1 MTSPSRRIED
11 LVATLKGAG
20 VQSVVDPAV
29 RESPL
34 LAAGLRH
41 LAERAR
47 SGQRLPRRACWSR
60 IRYRQHFRPAAAL
73 RELCHAGGNRDQE
86 LTVDL
91 CQIGSTEELEREL
104 ARVLDGP
111 VRAPGTDI
119 GAFVPSSGS
128 PMWLCNAAFWR
139 HLPRF
144 MQAVGRDFR
153 DSIAG
158 SPDTD
163 RKLTAEDARRC
174 IARLRAARRRGER
187 TPLAYLDVGAAGTEH
202 AAAMVGYLATARPGP
217 VEYLL
222 GDISATALQRA
233 RHRLGARR
241 DQVTM
246 RYVRLDLQQPG
257 AALAGYRGRILTAH
271 LTNVLDNL
279 PGEQLAQV
287 EGRHYLLHTQLYL
300 PADALRRL
308 AAAYELDPD
317 RLASDLGAV
326 AGGGMDPFLD
336 ACRNRLANAGSG
348 AHRDA
353 AADRRTMLFWRDLYG
368 NPADRRS
375 GLRLRERLVEIPDLG
390 GFTPWPATDPATAR
404 VPQPGALLRE
414 VLAGHGS
421 YSWLHLSEGA
431 IRGCLQLLELLH
443 PGGALEITDILL
455 REPVAHYTAYRGPA
469 KFDGSVVEWFNGA
482 LFQDFAK
489 RAYPDCRFHSMPLGA
504 AGKPH
509 MTRLEVSRGGC

>member
-1 MTSPSRRIED
+1 MTSPSPQIDD
-11 LVATLKGAG
+11 LVAALAG
-20 VQSVVDPAV
+20 CGIGCVVEPAAL
-29 RESPL
+29 ESPL
-34 LAAGLRH
+34 LAAGLEV
-41 LAERAR
+41 LTGYAN
-47 SGQRLPRRACWSR
+47 SGRPLPVRTCWSR
-60 IRYRQHFRPAAAL
+60 IHFRQHFRPAAAL
-73 RELCHAGGNRDQE
+73 RALCRADGSRDHE

-91 CQIGSTEELEREL
+91 GQIGSAAELKDEL
-104 ARVLDGP
+104 RRVLDGP
-111 VRAPGTDI
+111 VRAPGADI
-119 GAFVPSSGS
+119 GAFVPSSDS
-128 PMWLCNAAFWR
+128 PMWLFNAAFWR

-144 MQAVGRDFR
+144 MQAAGRDFR

-163 RKLTAEDARRC
+163 RGLTAEDARRC
-174 IARLRAARRRGER
+174 IARLRTARGHGER

-202 AAAMVGYLATARPGP
+202 AAAMVRYLAAARLGP

-233 RHRLGARR
+233 RRRLGERR

-257 AALAGYRGRILTAH
+257 AALARYRGRILTAH

-287 EGRHYLLHTQLYL
+287 DGRHYLLHTQLYL
-300 PADALRRL
+300 PAGALHRL
-308 AAAYELDPD
+308 AVAYGLDPD

-326 AGGGMDPFLD
+326 AGGGLEPLLD
-336 ACRNRLANAGSG
+336 ACRSRLTGAGRG
-348 AHRDA
+348 AHRDG
-353 AADRRTMLFWRDLYG
+353 AADRRLMRFWQDLYG

-375 GLRLRERLVEIPDLG
+375 GLRLRERLVEIPDLA

-404 VPQPGALLRE
+404 VPRPGALLQE
-414 VLAGHGS
+414 VLARNGS

-431 IRGCLQLLELLH
+431 IRGCLQLLALLH
-443 PGGALEITDILL
+443 PAGALEITDILL
-455 REPVAHYTAYRGPA
+455 REPVSHYAAYRGPA

-482 LFQDFAK
+482 LFQELAR
-489 RAYPDCRFHSMPLGA
+489 RAYPDCRFRSEPLAA

-509 MTRLEVSRGGC
+509 MTRLDVYRSGS

>member
-1 MTSPSRRIED
+1 MTRLLRQIEG
-11 LVATLKGAG
+11 LVATLDGAG
-20 VQSVVDPAV
+20 VQSIIEPAA
-29 RESPL
+29 RELPL
-34 LAAGLRH
+34 LADGLQFLAG
-41 LAERAR
+41 RAG
-47 SGQRLPRRACWSR
+47 SGLPLPARTCWSR

-73 RELCHAGGNRDQE
+73 RELRHADGSRDHE

-91 CQIGSTEELEREL
+91 RQIGSAVELEQEL
-104 ARVLDGP
+104 RRVLDGP
-111 VRAPGTDI
+111 VRTPGTDI
-119 GAFVPSSGS
+119 GAFVPSSDS
-128 PMWLCNAAFWR
+128 PMWLFNAAFWR

-144 MQAVGRDFR
+144 MEAVGRDFR

-163 RKLTAEDARRC
+163 RELTAEDARRC
-174 IARLRAARRRGER
+174 IARLRAARDRGER

-202 AAAMVGYLATARPGP
+202 AAATVRYLAAARLGP

-233 RHRLGARR
+233 RRRLGVRR
-241 DQVTM
+241 GQVTM
-246 RYVRLDLQQPG
+246 RYLRLDLQQPG

-287 EGRHYLLHTQLYL
+287 DGRHYLLHTQLYL
-300 PADALRRL
+300 PAGALRRL
-308 AAAYELDPD
+308 ADEYGLDPD

-326 AGGGMDPFLD
+326 ASGGMEPFLD
-336 ACRNRLANAGSG
+336 ACRSRLASAGSG
-348 AHRDA
+348 AHPDTA
-353 AADRRTMLFWRDLYG
+353 AERRLMRFWQDLYG

-375 GLRLRERLVEIPDLG
+375 GLRLRERLVEIPDLA
-390 GFTPWPATDPATAR
+390 GFTPWPAPDPATAR
-404 VPQPGALLRE
+404 VPRPGALLQE
-414 VLAGHGS
+414 VLARHSS

-431 IRGCLQLLELLH
+431 IRGCLQLLMLLH
-443 PGGALEITDILL
+443 PAGALEITDILL
-455 REPVAHYTAYRGPA
+455 RESVAHRAAYRGPA

-482 LFQDFAK
+482 LFQEFAR
-489 RAYPDCRFHSMPLGA
+489 RAYPDCRFHSEPLAA

-509 MTRLEVSRGGC
+509 MTRLEVYRGGA

>member
-1 MTSPSRRIED
+1 MTNPARRIED
-11 LVATLKGAG
+11 LVAALAG
-20 VQSVVDPAV
+20 CGIGCVIEPAALD
-29 RESPL
+29 SPL
-34 LAAGLRH
+34 LAAGLKY
-41 LAERAR
+41 LTARAG
-47 SGQRLPRRACWSR
+47 SGRLPVRTCWCR

-73 RELCHAGGNRDQE
+73 RELCHADGSRDHE

-91 CQIGSTEELEREL
+91 RQIGSAAELEQEL
-104 ARVLDGP
+104 RRVLDGP

-119 GAFVPSSGS
+119 GAFVPSSDS
-128 PMWLCNAAFWR
+128 PMWLFNAAFWR

-144 MQAVGRDFR
+144 MRAVGRDFR

-163 RKLTAEDARRC
+163 RELTAEDARRC
-174 IARLRAARRRGER
+174 IARLRTARDRGER
-187 TPLAYLDVGAAGTEH
+187 TPLAYLDIGAAGTEH
-202 AAAMVGYLATARPGP
+202 AAAMVRYLAAARLGP

-233 RHRLGARR
+233 RRRLGVRR

-257 AALAGYRGRILTAH
+257 AALARYRGRILTAH

-287 EGRHYLLHTQLYL
+287 DGRHYLLHTQLYL
-300 PADALRRL
+300 PAAALRRL
-308 AAAYELDPD
+308 AAAYGLDPD

-326 AGGGMDPFLD
+326 AGGGMEPFLD
-336 ACRNRLANAGSG
+336 ACRHRLAGAGSG

-353 AADRRTMLFWRDLYG
+353 AADDRRLMGFWQDLYG

-375 GLRLRERLVEIPDLG
+375 GLRLRERLVEIPGLG
-390 GFTPWPATDPATAR
+390 GFAPWPATEPATPH
-404 VPQPGALLRE
+404 VPRPGALLQE
-414 VLAGHGS
+414 VLAKRGS

-431 IRGCLQLLELLH
+431 IRGCLQLLPLLH

-455 REPVAHYTAYRGPA
+455 REPVSHYAAYRGPA

-482 LFQDFAK
+482 LFQEFAG
-489 RAYPDCRFHSMPLGA
+489 RAYPDCRFRSEPLAA

-509 MTRLEVSRGGC
+509 MTRLEVHRGAD